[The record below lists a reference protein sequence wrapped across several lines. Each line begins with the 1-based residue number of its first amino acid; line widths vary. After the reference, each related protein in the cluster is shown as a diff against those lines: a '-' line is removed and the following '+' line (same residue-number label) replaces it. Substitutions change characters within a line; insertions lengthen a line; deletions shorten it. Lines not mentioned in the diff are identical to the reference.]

1 MTETRTSQNPKP
13 LSVLEQMA
21 RIERQRS
28 RQELAENIFH
38 AILLVVFGLALGTIA
53 FSLAGACT
61 L

>member
-1 MTETRTSQNPKP
+1 MTETRDKNNPRP

-21 RIERQRS
+21 RIEKAKRRQD
-28 RQELAENIFH
+28 LAETIFH
-38 AILLVVFGLALGTIA
+38 AFLLVVFGLALGTIA